1 MVRPFPLPKQDLG
14 LKAMRV
20 FGVLT
25 GACLFLVLGACAPL
39 EETPRVRKTSRT
51 FTTVVIDPGHGDH
64 DSGARARSG
73 LLEKNVALDIALRL
87 APKLQAAGFQTV
99 FTRRSDVFIPLD
111 RRSRISGQY
120 ENAVFVSIHLNDCRR
135 RVVNG
140 VESYYFSEESKR
152 MAHVLVH
159 TLAEGVHSPDRG
171 PRVAR
176 FRVLR
181 TNENPAVLMECG
193 YMSSPREAALLAT
206 AAYRERVAES
216 LARGIIR
223 QRGGPLVRQALE

>member
-1 MVRPFPLPKQDLG
+1 
-14 LKAMRV
+14 MRV
-20 FGVLT
+20 LVGL
-25 GACLFLVLGACAPL
+25 CLILFLGACAQI
-39 EETPRVRKTSRT
+39 EETPRVRNTSRT
-51 FTTVVIDPGHGDH
+51 FTTVVIDPGHGDQ

-73 LLEKNVALDIALRL
+73 LLEKHVALDIALRL
-87 APKLQAAGFQTV
+87 APKLRAAGFQTV
-99 FTRRSDVFIPLD
+99 LTRRSDVFIPLD

-135 RVVNG
+135 RAVNG
-140 VESYYFSEESKR
+140 VESYYFSDESKR

-159 TLAEGVHSPDRG
+159 TLAADVRSPDRG

-193 YMSSPREAALLAT
+193 YMSSPRESALLAT
-206 AAYRERVAES
+206 AAYRERIAES
-216 LARGIIR
+216 LARGIIA
-223 QRGGPLVRQALE
+223 QRGGPLLRPVAE